1 MYNFLFIFRA
11 SDDNPIPVFLSRCIE
26 FIETEGVATEGLY
39 RVPGNRYYIDLVNR
53 KIVIYKIFTIFLE
66 HMLISSSKSLTKT
79 PTSIFILWILPSMLR
94 PLLSKTSSSNVCHRF
109 CHRFDDWWS
118 EVLWMEN
125 IYEILFTGTHD
136 RPGADC
142 CYARQTHEVT
152 GDKETLRT
160 TAKS

>member
-1 MYNFLFIFRA
+1 
-11 SDDNPIPVFLSRCIE
+11 
-26 FIETEGVATEGLY
+26 
-39 RVPGNRYYIDLVNR
+39 
-53 KIVIYKIFTIFLE
+53 
-66 HMLISSSKSLTKT
+66 
-79 PTSIFILWILPSMLR
+79 
-94 PLLSKTSSSNVCHRF
+94 
-109 CHRFDDWWS
+109 
-118 EVLWMEN
+118 MEN